1 MDDFRIENLPANGD
15 EYADTHQR
23 RSKGPYSEPAVDTV
37 PRGQGTRYAKKYV
50 RVPKEVMLHQIMPT
64 AANMAAQVMQ
74 TASIPKGQRFKVY
87 HQLMSRFMELAI
99 EKWRRENGLTTAQGE
114 GILEGIQ
121 QRGIGSPEGDKYH
134 D

>member
-1 MDDFRIENLPANGD
+1 MDDFRIDNLPANGD
-15 EYADTHQR
+15 EYADTHER

-74 TASIPKGQRFKVY
+74 TASIPRGQRFKVY

>member
-74 TASIPKGQRFKVY
+74 TASIPRGQRFKVY

>member
-1 MDDFRIENLPANGD
+1 MYDFRIENLPANGD

-74 TASIPKGQRFKVY
+74 TASIPRGQRFKVY